1 MGHLRNVGSLIA
13 ERCLPVVSD
22 IRMIYTGVEFKSWL
36 VYIEVVESLSVEFS
50 PQSSSRSQRGAPY
63 GSGGADT
70 PVGIVE
76 VPYLLYPDSTS
87 GLVVTIRREAIPSM
101 QTELHHSRLS
111 SSSTSFAIILCLSLG
126 ACSWVPKGDMQL
138 DIGIKD
144 RGVASW
150 YGEQFHGRQAA
161 NGELF
166 DMEALTAAHRTMPLG
181 SVVRVV
187 NLTNGKHLY
196 VRITDRGPYEKGRIL
211 DLSHGAAVQLGV
223 EHKGVAYV
231 QVEIVGER
239 RPELMLLSE
248 QFSDRTASLL
258 VGAQPWTHRAS
269 PGMASPAR
277 NFLGDLWIAR
287 RNRWAV
293 AMLAVTH
300 PAGTPV
306 ASLVL
311 N

>member
-1 MGHLRNVGSLIA
+1 MH
-13 ERCLPVVSD
+13 
-22 IRMIYTGVEFKSWL
+22 
-36 VYIEVVESLSVEFS
+36 
-50 PQSSSRSQRGAPY
+50 
-63 GSGGADT
+63 
-70 PVGIVE
+70 
-76 VPYLLYPDSTS
+76 
-87 GLVVTIRREAIPSM
+87 
-101 QTELHHSRLS
+101 TELHHSRLS
-111 SSSTSFAIILCLSLG
+111 LPRSFAITLCLSLG

-138 DIGIKD
+138 DVGIKD

-181 SVVRVV
+181 SIVRVV
-187 NLTNGKHLY
+187 NLANGRHLY

-211 DLSHGAAVQLGV
+211 DLSHGAAVQLGM
-223 EHKGVAYV
+223 ERGGLAYV
-231 QVEIVGER
+231 HVEIVGAR

-248 QFSDRTASLL
+248 KFSGRAASLL
-258 VGAQPWTHRAS
+258 ADAGSQIDRTS
-269 PGMASPAR
+269 PGMTSPAR

-287 RNRWAV
+287 RNRWAF
-293 AMLAVTH
+293 AMLAEAQ
-300 PAGTPV
+300 PAYTPV

>member
-1 MGHLRNVGSLIA
+1 
-13 ERCLPVVSD
+13 
-22 IRMIYTGVEFKSWL
+22 
-36 VYIEVVESLSVEFS
+36 
-50 PQSSSRSQRGAPY
+50 
-63 GSGGADT
+63 
-70 PVGIVE
+70 
-76 VPYLLYPDSTS
+76 
-87 GLVVTIRREAIPSM
+87 
-101 QTELHHSRLS
+101 
-111 SSSTSFAIILCLSLG
+111 
-126 ACSWVPKGDMQL
+126 MQL

-223 EHKGVAYV
+223 EHEGVAYV

-239 RPELMLLSE
+239 RPELMLL
-248 QFSDRTASLL
+248 
-258 VGAQPWTHRAS
+258 
-269 PGMASPAR
+269 
-277 NFLGDLWIAR
+277 
-287 RNRWAV
+287 
-293 AMLAVTH
+293 
-300 PAGTPV
+300 
-306 ASLVL
+306 
-311 N
+311 

>member
-1 MGHLRNVGSLIA
+1 MN
-13 ERCLPVVSD
+13 
-22 IRMIYTGVEFKSWL
+22 
-36 VYIEVVESLSVEFS
+36 
-50 PQSSSRSQRGAPY
+50 
-63 GSGGADT
+63 
-70 PVGIVE
+70 
-76 VPYLLYPDSTS
+76 
-87 GLVVTIRREAIPSM
+87 
-101 QTELHHSRLS
+101 TELHHSRLS
-111 SSSTSFAIILCLSLG
+111 SSASFVIILYLSVG

-138 DIGIKD
+138 DVGIKD

-181 SVVRVV
+181 SIVRVV
-187 NLTNGKHLY
+187 NLENGKHLY

-211 DLSHGAAVQLGV
+211 DLSRGAALQLGM
-223 EHKGVAYV
+223 EHDGLAYV

-239 RPELMLLSE
+239 RPELTLLSE
-248 QFSDRTASLL
+248 KFSDRTASLL
-258 VGAQPWTHRAS
+258 ADMRPQTDRTSH
-269 PGMASPAR
+269 GMTSPAR

-287 RNRWAV
+287 RNRWAL
-293 AMLAVTH
+293 AMLAVAH
-300 PAGTPV
+300 PPYTPV